1 MKKIISIIIATFNSE
16 KTLEKCLNS
25 IINQKDNSIEII
37 IVDGSSTD
45 QTKEIIE
52 NYSKHIDY
60 VMSELDDGIYDA
72 WNKGIKVSSGQWIMF
87 VGSDDELRDECIST
101 YKKQILEDPYYDYIC
116 GRIMFVNHKGIKL
129 LKFGQPYDWSLFKTI
144 MNLAH
149 VSALHNRK
157 LYDKHDYYDTSF
169 KICGDYEFLLRK
181 KDKLK
186 VKFID
191 KIFAN
196 MLIGGIS
203 HSSFQ
208 GIKETRDAKLK
219 HKVKSNISIF
229 LDYYFSLSKLTLKK
243 LILYLGFYK
252 NYNLTNLN

>member
-25 IINQKDNSIEII
+25 IIKQKDNSIEII
-37 IVDGSSTD
+37 IIDGSSTD
-45 QTKEIIE
+45 QTKKIIE

-60 VMSELDDGIYDA
+60 VISELDDGIYDA

-101 YKKQILEDPYYDYIC
+101 YKKQILDHRYYDYIC
-116 GRIMFVNHKGIKL
+116 GRIMFVNSKGIKL
-129 LKFGQPYDWSLFKTI
+129 QEFGQPYDWSRFKTI

-149 VSALHNRK
+149 VSALHNRRLFDK
-157 LYDKHDYYDTSF
+157 LGHYDTTF

-181 KDKLK
+181 KNKLK

-191 KIFAN
+191 EIFAN

-203 HSSFQ
+203 YNSFD
-208 GIKETRDAKLK
+208 GIKETKNAKLK
-219 HKVKSNISIF
+219 HKVKSNLLIIF
-229 LDYYFSLSKLTLKK
+229 DYNFSLFKLTLKK
-243 LILYLGFYK
+243 LILHLGFYK
-252 NYNLTNLN
+252 NYKHIKKF